1 MAIQEGSGKGNAKL
15 NFLGTVW
22 ESKRSWSRAHFQ
34 AFRESINLK
43 IGATLRL
50 EHMNL

>member
-1 MAIQEGSGKGNAKL
+1 MGIQEGSGEGNAKL
-15 NFLGTVW
+15 NCLRTVY
-22 ESKRSWSRAHFQ
+22 ESKRSWSKAHFQ
-34 AFRESINLK
+34 AFRKSINLK